1 MNLLYLTI
9 GAPGSGKTTVAKEL
23 LKNSFLNPK
32 NRPLHY
38 LSSDELRA
46 QLGKDENDQSVTPQV
61 FDHIK
66 KKVVEYLESGD
77 SVLIDATNIN
87 KKDRKYYI
95 DTAKRNNVKVVGFV
109 CHATKDELIERNVKR
124 GESGGRNVPVWVIE
138 KMLNKYDP
146 PTTEEGFDQIIYV

>member
-1 MNLLYLTI
+1 MNILYLTI
-9 GAPGSGKTTVAKEL
+9 GAPVSGKTTFAKEL
-23 LKNSFLNPK
+23 LKNAFINPK
-32 NRPLHY
+32 SNPLHY

-46 QLGKDENDQSVTPQV
+46 QLGKDENDQSVIPQV

-66 KKVVEYLESGD
+66 KKVVEYLEIGD

-95 DTAKRNNVKVVGFV
+95 DVAKRNNAKVIGFV
-109 CHATKDELIERNVKR
+109 CHATKDELIERNIKR

-138 KMLNKYDP
+138 KMLSKYEP
-146 PTTEEGFDQIIYV
+146 PTTDEGFDEIIYV

>member
-1 MNLLYLTI
+1 MNTLYLTI
-9 GAPGSGKTTVAKEL
+9 GAPGSGKSTYS
-23 LKNSFLNPK
+23 KNFIK
-32 NRPLHY
+32 DKDIEY

-46 QLGKDENDQSVTPQV
+46 QLGKDESDQTVTGQV

-66 KKVVEYLESGD
+66 KKVVEYLEMGD

-95 DTAKRNNVKVVGFV
+95 DTAKRNNATVIGLV
-109 CHATKDELIERNVKR
+109 CHATKDELIERNIKR

-138 KMLNKYDP
+138 KMLNKYEP
-146 PTTEEGFDQIIYV
+146 PTTEEGFDKIIYV